1 MICVNI
7 TLSFL
12 FKFTPLMIGGAAGAL
27 ITLPV
32 TLGTAATGAVVGYA
46 AAAGGLV
53 GIFAGK

>member
-1 MICVNI
+1 
-7 TLSFL
+7 
-12 FKFTPLMIGGAAGAL
+12 MIGGAAGAL